1 MARIGKT
8 QRKTKETEV
17 SLSINIDGKGKTDI
31 STSIAFLNH
40 MLELMSVH
48 GFFDFTLKAAGDI
61 SIDYHH
67 TVEDIGIC
75 LGEAVRRALGERR
88 GIKRYGQALMP
99 MDESLACVALDIS
112 DRPHLV
118 YNVGIKP
125 YKVGNF
131 DTELI
136 REFFRG
142 FVSHSGITLHINVPY
157 GQNAHHIF
165 ESIFKAFGKAL
176 DEATS
181 LDKRIQGFLSTKG
194 AL

>member
-1 MARIGKT
+1 MARIGTT
-8 QRKTKETEV
+8 QRKTKETEI

-31 STSIAFLNH
+31 STSIAFLDH

-75 LGEAVRRALGERR
+75 LGEAVRKALGERR

-118 YNVGIKP
+118 YNVSVKP

-136 REFFRG
+136 REFFQG

-165 ESIFKAFGKAL
+165 ESIFKALGKAL

-194 AL
+194 TL